1 MGLLRAMEQ
10 GSPPRL
16 SFAGRWGR
24 WRGRVAIDAAGGA
37 GFCGAVSAGQIAE
50 TQAVIMQAG
59 GRALTHLCNISNENA
74 GRACVQAC
82 IDALGR
88 LDHLSNMAG
97 ILRFDH
103 FHETALADFR
113 RIVAVNLE
121 GTFLMCREAIPHLLR
136 VGGNIVNAA
145 STSSLAGLPWGGAYS
160 ASKGAVLAMT
170 RSIAVE
176 YARAGLRANC
186 VCPGDIATPMSK
198 AARMPEG
205 ADFSWM
211 ARCSSLSGPKGPET
225 VAGVIAML
233 ASEDGMHIN
242 GEDIRV
248 DGATLS

>member
-1 MGLLRAMEQ
+1 MRRFDGKVALVTGAGSGIGRAAALRLASE
-10 GSPPRL
+10 G
-16 SFAGRWGR
+16 A
-24 WRGRVAIDAAGGA
+24 RVFCVDLYEDSVLATKAQIEAAGGSA
-37 GFCGAVSAGQIAE
+37 EARACDVSDE
-50 TQAVIMQAG
+50 ESV
-59 GRALTHLCNISNENA
+59 
-74 GRACVQAC
+74 RACVRAC
-82 IDALGR
+82 VESCGR

-103 FHETALADFR
+103 FHEITLADFR
-113 RIVAVNLE
+113 RVTEVNLY
-121 GTFLMCREAIPHLLR
+121 GTFLMCREAIPHLLAT
-136 VGGNIVNAA
+136 GGNIVNAA
-145 STSSLAGLPWGGAYS
+145 STSSHAGLPWGGAYS

-176 YARAGLRANC
+176 YGRAGLRANC

-198 AARMPEG
+198 AARMPKG

-211 ARCSSLSGPKGPET
+211 SRCSSLNGPKGPEV

-233 ASEDGMHIN
+233 ASEDGAHIN

>member
-1 MGLLRAMEQ
+1 MNRFEGKVALITGAGSGIGRAVA
-10 GSPPRL
+10 SRL
-16 SFAGRWGR
+16 AAEGA
-24 WRGRVAIDAAGGA
+24 RVFCVDLSEEALAATRASIESAGGQ
-37 GFCGAVSAGQIAE
+37 CE
-50 TQAVIMQAG
+50 TRV
-59 GRALTHLCNISNENA
+59 CDVSNEES
-74 GRACVQAC
+74 VQAC
-82 IDALGR
+82 ISACIESCGR

-113 RIVAVNLE
+113 RITEVNLY
-121 GTFLMCREAIPHLLR
+121 GTFLMCREAIPHLLAS
-136 VGGNIVNAA
+136 GGNIVNAA

-170 RSIAVE
+170 RTLAVE
-176 YARAGLRANC
+176 YGRRGLRANC

-198 AARMPEG
+198 SARMPEG

-211 ARCSSLSGPKGPET
+211 DRCSSLNGPRPADV

-233 ASEDGMHIN
+233 ASDDGSHIN

-248 DGATLS
+248 DGGTLS

>member
-1 MGLLRAMEQ
+1 MKR
-10 GSPPRL
+10 
-16 SFAGRWGR
+16 FNDK
-24 WRGRVAIDAAGGA
+24 VALVTGA
-37 GFCGAVSAGQIAE
+37 GSGIGRAVAVRLAAEGAAVFCVDVSAEHLAA
-50 TQAVIMQAG
+50 TQALITQAG
-59 GRALTHLCNISNENA
+59 GRALTHVCDVSNEDA
-74 GRACVQAC
+74 VRACVQAC

-211 ARCSSLSGPKGPET
+211 ERCSSLSGPKGPET
-225 VAGVIAML
+225 VASVIAML